1 MLNMHTPDDW
11 SRIDC
16 SQCPERH
23 MCDQVQYDCP
33 LDDPPLFPQSAEAVT
48 PALIILFIFAPPI
61 MIIWETAKKILTAP
75 IGRDTINTME
85 APRRG
90 EGRANHEK
98 ADC

>member
-33 LDDPPLFPQSAEAVT
+33 LDDPPLFPQSAEEVT
-48 PALIILFIFAPPI
+48 PLDYLVYYPSPAYGDLGACQ
-61 MIIWETAKKILTAP
+61 KILTAP
-75 IGRDTINTME
+75 SGRDTINKRCYT
-85 APRRG
+85 
-90 EGRANHEK
+90 
-98 ADC
+98 